1 MKNTT
6 WQNIQPGQIVRF
18 IYKSKNSSR
27 GIQRTV
33 LIIDPKYR
41 YRKKSTN
48 RSVDF
53 VVGLQLDTILSTP
66 INVRS
71 FNKLI
76 SQFGGLFDD
85 GGIVEVGNQPNRTDA
100 QRTEDVYKTIE
111 RFLQKN
117 DVFRTFFL
125 RECRKRRV
133 FLLDSYKRF
142 PKKSLDNLQL
152 RKRLEQTLKKIE
164 EF

>member
-6 WQNIQPGQIVRF
+6 WSNLQPGQIVRF
-18 IYKSKNSSR
+18 IYKSKNSQR

-33 LIIDPKYR
+33 LIIDPKYK

-53 VVGLQLDTILSTP
+53 VVGIQLDTLLSAP
-66 INVRS
+66 INVRN

-76 SQFGGLFDD
+76 SQFGGLFEDE
-85 GGIVEVGNQPNRTDA
+85 GNIEIGNQPNRA
-100 QRTEDVYKTIE
+100 NSQRTEDIYKTLE
-111 RFLQKN
+111 RFLSKN
-117 DVFRTFFL
+117 DVFRTYFS

-133 FLLDSYKRF
+133 FL
-142 PKKSLDNLQL
+142 
-152 RKRLEQTLKKIE
+152 
-164 EF
+164 